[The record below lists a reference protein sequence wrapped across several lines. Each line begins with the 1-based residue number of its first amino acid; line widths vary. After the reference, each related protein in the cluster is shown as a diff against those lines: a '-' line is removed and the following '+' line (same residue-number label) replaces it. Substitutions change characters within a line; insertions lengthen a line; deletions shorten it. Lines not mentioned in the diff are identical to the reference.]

1 MAEEDLMLLVIKTD
15 ASGAITETRILDD
28 NFKNLSTTF
37 RKGTQET
44 EKLNTVMA
52 KQVKTSKDTKLA
64 SIDLN
69 TAYLKTLAGFEAVTS
84 ATNQYIS
91 AQYKKIDADLAS
103 GKITA
108 EEAEAERKRIKQK
121 EFYTGRLEEL
131 IAIMRLATVGH
142 MIYTSVVGMS
152 STAIVANTKAVAAN
166 TLALLANPLF
176 WAIAGIVVGLGMMVY
191 ALVKLAQ
198 HFKLLERSMEGVN
211 SAISFFK
218 EGVQWITENVGEALD
233 SAGNFAD
240 RITGNEPVRRSIEQ
254 EAIT

>member
-15 ASGAITETRILDD
+15 AKGAITETQILDD

-131 IAIMRLATVGH
+131 IAVMRLATVGH

-152 STAIVANTKAVAAN
+152 STAIAANTKAVAKN

-176 WAIAGIVVGLGMMVY
+176 WAIAGLVVLIAAFVFALYKVIKALNELKIGMDDVNG
-191 ALVKLAQ
+191 VITS
-198 HFKLLERSMEGVN
+198 FKD
-211 SAISFFK
+211 
-218 EGVQWITENVGEALD
+218 GVQWITENVGEAFD